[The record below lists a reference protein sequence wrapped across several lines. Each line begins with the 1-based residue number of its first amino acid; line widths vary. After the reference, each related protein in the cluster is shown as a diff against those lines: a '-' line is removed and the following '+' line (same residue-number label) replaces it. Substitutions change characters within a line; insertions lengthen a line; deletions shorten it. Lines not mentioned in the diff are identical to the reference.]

1 MAQTMSK
8 NMHGN
13 PTAVWASA
21 RERLRRELGDP
32 EFDAWIGA
40 LQLLSMEKGVVKI
53 GAPKPFVRNW
63 VANHYTARIERAL
76 RAEGT
81 DTRSVSIILAPG
93 AVERIVPASHPAV
106 SHAGSAVA

>member
-13 PTAVWASA
+13 PTALWASA

-32 EFDAWIGA
+32 VFDAWIGA
-40 LQLLSMEKGVVKI
+40 LQLLSMEKGEVKI

-63 VANHYTARIERAL
+63 VAIIIRLGSSGHSARKEPIRGPSPSFLLLPWQNELCLPATL
-76 RAEGT
+76 
-81 DTRSVSIILAPG
+81 SCPIPG
-93 AVERIVPASHPAV
+93 RR
-106 SHAGSAVA
+106 